1 MDKRDAV
8 IGGTSV
14 PWELQEIWQV
24 QLELLDV
31 FQAFCAKHEL
41 RYFMGFGTLLGA
53 VRHHGFVPWDDDIDI
68 LMLRPDFERLK
79 SLWQEFQS
87 PYFLQSS
94 LSEPAFWHR
103 GMMKLRRDDTA
114 FIEPLDWDKDFHQG
128 IGLEILPL
136 DVCAKDGPE
145 RQVQWQDIRRF
156 QNLLWAKYYSI
167 EGTVGGLGAAGMP
180 MQKWLNLQVAAPQ
193 YSFEELE
200 TMLLEACRSH
210 EQEETGTL
218 AIFTSKDDENDFLT
232 FAASDFAQTVTLDFA
247 GRRVPAP
254 IGYTQVLA
262 TVYDPSFMLLLPQAQ
277 RKPHHIAFWS
287 WDESYSVWKHRF
299 NDVFK
304 DVEDKTIVLF
314 GTGNMITD
322 YERRTQGRFQPD
334 FYVDNDKSKWGMLFH
349 GREIRAP
356 QALLDIPRDKL
367 HLIICN
373 IYYREIGAQLRQM
386 GIKNYFIYA
395 ESLANLFREPTS
407 IREKGRRE
415 YYNVGYVQGTFDLF
429 HVGHLNLFRRAK
441 EQCRYL
447 IAGVVSDELNE
458 VYKGARPYVPYE
470 ERAALVAACRYVD
483 EVIKVDVGSDDK
495 VKIWE
500 EHHYDCHFC
509 GDDHGNWE
517 PLIKALHER
526 GSEVE
531 FFPYTES
538 TSSTRIREE
547 LKKRIL
553 YHEDDVMSFDVFDTL
568 VTRRVATPRG
578 IFALVQERLM
588 REGCVPPPPSS
599 MVPRPPGGGQRTD
612 IPERVRKGFFDMRWF
627 YECKAREKWQKD
639 GREDITLEEIYK
651 CLGEAESLSEAQ
663 IQGLMKLELDVEA
676 RNLVGVE
683 ENIGQVKKLLASRH
697 RVILISDMY
706 LGEREIRSLLVTVDE
721 VFRDLPIYSSADMEK
736 GKWSGNG
743 YRYVRQQEGL
753 DIFHWVHTGDNKSSD
768 IERAREMGI
777 KTVYYNETA
786 LTRRERELMVKRE
799 AETALQLA
807 VGGLRLRRLQ
817 GEDVSLD
824 ALPGL
829 PDEQKVPFGLANG
842 YPVGVLADK
851 VALYGAGKFGRD
863 LHEKMRAMEKEIVC
877 WVDKRNEVLREQGLP
892 VEPMER
898 LCQGG
903 FEQVVIAVKNQETA
917 DEIGEILVSMGIGR
931 ELIFWM

>member
-1 MDKRDAV
+1 MDKHDKAM
-8 IGGTSV
+8 GGALV

-41 RYFMGFGTLLGA
+41 QYFMGFGTLLGA

-68 LMLRPDFERLK
+68 LMMRPDFERLK

-167 EGTVGGLGAAGMP
+167 EGSVGGLGAAGMP

-210 EQEETGTL
+210 EQEDTGTL

-232 FAASDFAQTVTLDFA
+232 LAASDFAQKVTLDFA

-304 DVEDKTIVLF
+304 DVENKTIVLF

-334 FYVDNDKSKWGMLFH
+334 FYVDNDKSKWGMMFH
-349 GREIRAP
+349 GREVRAP
-356 QALLDIPRDKL
+356 QAILDIPRDKL

-386 GIKNYFIYA
+386 GIKDYFIYA
-395 ESLANLFREPTS
+395 ESLANLFRDPTS

-538 TSSTRIREE
+538 TSSTRLREE

-568 VTRRVATPRG
+568 VTRKVATPSG
-578 IFALVQERLM
+578 IFALMQEALAD
-588 REGCVPPPPSS
+588 E
-599 MVPRPPGGGQRTD
+599 D
-612 IPERVRKGFFDMRWF
+612 FIPELPKRVRQGFFDMRRY
-627 YECKAREKWQKD
+627 YERKARERWQAD
-639 GREDITLEEIYK
+639 SREDITFQEIYK
-651 CLGEAESLSEAQ
+651 CMGEVEGLSDNQ
-663 IQGLMKLELDVEA
+663 LQNLMKLELDIEA
-676 RNLVGVE
+676 RNLVGIR
-683 ENIGQVKKLLASRH
+683 ENIRQMKDLSASNH

-706 LGEREIRSLLVTVDE
+706 LSGEEIRSLLVTVDE
-721 VFRDLPIYSSADMEK
+721 VFRDIPIYSSADMQK

-743 YRYVRQQEGL
+743 YKLVRQREKL
-753 DIFHWVHTGDNKSSD
+753 DIFHWVHTGDNKGSD
-768 IERAREMGI
+768 IGKAKELGI
-777 KTVYYNETA
+777 KTVYYNGAA
-786 LTRRERELMVKRE
+786 LTRRESELMSKYE
-799 AETALQLA
+799 DNFSLQLA
-807 VGGLRLRRLQ
+807 VGRLRLRRLN
-817 GEDVSLD
+817 GENVSLD
-824 ALPGL
+824 VLPGL
-829 PDEQKVPFGLANG
+829 PDEQQVPFGLANR
-842 YPVGVLADK
+842 YPVGVLADRI
-851 VALYGAGKFGRD
+851 ALYGAGRMGHD
-863 LHEKMRAMEKEIVC
+863 LYELLQARGKDVAC
-877 WVDKRNEVLREQGLP
+877 WVDKQAEKLQGEGLP
-892 VEPMER
+892 VEPVER
-898 LCQGG
+898 LKRGD
-903 FEQVVIAVKNQETA
+903 FEQVVIAVKSREKML
-917 DEIGEILVSMGIGR
+917 EISSELMAMGMGEEM
-931 ELIFWM
+931 IFYS

>member
-1 MDKRDAV
+1 
-8 IGGTSV
+8 
-14 PWELQEIWQV
+14 
-24 QLELLDV
+24 
-31 FQAFCAKHEL
+31 
-41 RYFMGFGTLLGA
+41 
-53 VRHHGFVPWDDDIDI
+53 
-68 LMLRPDFERLK
+68 
-79 SLWQEFQS
+79 
-87 PYFLQSS
+87 
-94 LSEPAFWHR
+94 
-103 GMMKLRRDDTA
+103 MK
-114 FIEPLDWDKDFHQG
+114 
-128 IGLEILPL
+128 
-136 DVCAKDGPE
+136 
-145 RQVQWQDIRRF
+145 
-156 QNLLWAKYYSI
+156 KY
-167 EGTVGGLGAAGMP
+167 
-180 MQKWLNLQVAAPQ
+180 
-193 YSFEELE
+193 
-200 TMLLEACRSH
+200 
-210 EQEETGTL
+210 
-218 AIFTSKDDENDFLT
+218 
-232 FAASDFAQTVTLDFA
+232 QT
-247 GRRVPAP
+247 
-254 IGYTQVLA
+254 
-262 TVYDPSFMLLLPQAQ
+262 
-277 RKPHHIAFWS
+277 
-287 WDESYSVWKHRF
+287 
-299 NDVFK
+299 
-304 DVEDKTIVLF
+304 
-314 GTGNMITD
+314 
-322 YERRTQGRFQPD
+322 
-334 FYVDNDKSKWGMLFH
+334 
-349 GREIRAP
+349 
-356 QALLDIPRDKL
+356 
-367 HLIICN
+367 
-373 IYYREIGAQLRQM
+373 
-386 GIKNYFIYA
+386 
-395 ESLANLFREPTS
+395 
-407 IREKGRRE
+407 
-415 YYNVGYVQGTFDLF
+415 GYVQGTFDLF

-568 VTRRVATPRG
+568 VTRKVATPKG
-578 IFALVQERLM
+578 IFALMQEKLAD
-588 REGCVPPPPSS
+588 EAVL
-599 MVPRPPGGGQRTD
+599 PGL
-612 IPERVRKGFFDMRWF
+612 PLRVRQGFFDMRWF
-627 YECKAREKWQKD
+627 YERKARERWQKD
-639 GREDITLEEIYK
+639 SREDITFEEVYQ
-651 CLGEAESLSEAQ
+651 CLGEAENLSAEQ
-663 IQGLMKLELDVEA
+663 LQGLMKLEIEIEA
-676 RNLVGVE
+676 QNLVGIE
-683 ENIGQVKKLLASRH
+683 SNIRQVKELLASGH

-743 YRYVRQQEGL
+743 YKYVRQQEGL
-753 DIFHWVHTGDNKSSD
+753 DIFRWVHTGDNKSSD
-768 IERAREMGI
+768 IERAGELGI
-777 KTVYYNETA
+777 KTVYYNEMA

-824 ALPGL
+824 ALSGL
-829 PDEQKVPFGLANG
+829 PDEQEVPFGLANG
-842 YPVGVLADK
+842 YPVGVLANK

-863 LHEKMRAMEKEIVC
+863 LYEKMRAMGKEIAC
-877 WVDKRNEVLREQGLP
+877 WVDKRDEVLREQGLP

-917 DEIGEILVSMGIGR
+917 DEIGEILVSMGIDR

>member
-8 IGGTSV
+8 IGGASV

-41 RYFMGFGTLLGA
+41 QYFMGFGTLLGA

-79 SLWQEFQS
+79 RLWQEFQS

-145 RQVQWQDIRRF
+145 RQLQWQDIRRF

-167 EGTVGGLGAAGMP
+167 EGAVGGLGAAGMP

-210 EQEETGTL
+210 EQEDTGTL

-232 FAASDFAQTVTLDFA
+232 LAASDFAQTVTLDFA

-304 DVEDKTIVLF
+304 DVENKTIVLF

-334 FYVDNDKSKWGMLFH
+334 FYVDNDKSKWGMMFH
-349 GREIRAP
+349 GREVKAP
-356 QALLDIPRDKL
+356 QAILDIPRDKL

-386 GIKNYFIYA
+386 GIKDYFIYA
-395 ESLANLFREPTS
+395 ESLANLFRDPTS

-517 PLIKALHER
+517 ALIKALHER

-538 TSSTRIREE
+538 TSSTRLREE

-568 VTRRVATPRG
+568 VTRKVATPKG
-578 IFALVQERLM
+578 IFALMQEKLADAA
-588 REGCVPPPPSS
+588 VLPALPL
-599 MVPRPPGGGQRTD
+599 
-612 IPERVRKGFFDMRWF
+612 RVRQGFFDMRWF
-627 YECKAREKWQKD
+627 YERKARERWQKD
-639 GREDITLEEIYK
+639 SREDITFEEIYQ
-651 CLGEAESLSEAQ
+651 CIGEAEKLSNEQ
-663 IQGLMKLELDVEA
+663 LNDLMKMELELEA
-676 RNLVGVE
+676 KNLVGIE
-683 ENIGQVKKLLASRH
+683 SNIRQVKALLASGH

-706 LGEREIRSLLVTVDE
+706 LGEKEIRALLVMVDD
-721 VFRDLPIYSSADMEK
+721 VFRDLPIYSSADIKK
-736 GKWSGNG
+736 GKWTGNG
-743 YRYVRQQEGL
+743 YKYVRQQEGL
-753 DIFHWVHTGDNKSSD
+753 DVFHWVHTGDNKSSD
-768 IERAREMGI
+768 IERAKEQGI

-786 LTRRERELMVKRE
+786 LTRRERELMAKRE
-799 AETALQLA
+799 SDVAMQLA
-807 VGGLRLRRLQ
+807 VGGLRLRRLH

-829 PDEQKVPFGLANG
+829 PDEGEVPYGLANG

-851 VALYGAGKFGRD
+851 VALYGAGRLGRD
-863 LHEKMRAMEKEIVC
+863 LHEKMQAIGKNFVC
-877 WVDKRNEVLREQGLP
+877 WVDKRAEMLRMQGLP
-892 VEPMER
+892 VEPVER
-898 LCQGG
+898 LRQVS
-903 FEQVVIAVKNQETA
+903 FEQVVIAVNNKETA
-917 DEIGEILVSMGIGR
+917 CEVKENLIDMGLGDKD
-931 ELIFWM
+931 IFWA